1 MLIFEALCKHS
12 PAKIPPFILK
22 ARKIQIVPS
31 DTRTNTFVHKDA
43 QIDPLRI
50 VPYFGEI

>member
-1 MLIFEALCKHS
+1 MLIFEALLKDL
-12 PAKIPPFILK
+12 PILK

-43 QIDPLRI
+43 QMTP
-50 VPYFGEI
+50 